1 MTETRTGA
9 RGWKLLLAVG
19 VALAVSSGLSGTAG
33 AQDCTA
39 FLNLFQQGLSD
50 RQIAQATGLRTND
63 VAACRRQLQRPIV
76 VGPEGPPP
84 VGAAGPAPR
93 RAAGPPPVG
102 AAGPPPV
109 GAAGAPPAGRE
120 IKRLP

>member
-1 MTETRTGA
+1 MSKTRTRVRTRRLVLAFGVTLTVSVGFAGMA
-9 RGWKLLLAVG
+9 R
-19 VALAVSSGLSGTAG
+19 

-50 RQIAQATGLRTND
+50 RQIAGATGLTTND

-84 VGAAGPAPR
+84 VGAAGSAPR

-109 GAAGAPPAGRE
+109 GAAGPPPVGRE
-120 IKRLP
+120 VKRLP

>member
-1 MTETRTGA
+1 MIKARTG
-9 RGWKLLLAVG
+9 
-19 VALAVSSGLSGTAG
+19 VSSWMLVLVFGVILAPSVGLSGMAS

-50 RQIAQATGLRTND
+50 QQIAGATGLTTND

-76 VGPEGPPP
+76 VGPQGPPP

-109 GAAGAPPAGRE
+109 GAAGPPPVGRE

>member
-1 MTETRTGA
+1 MIKTRT
-9 RGWKLLLAVG
+9 RVRTRRLVLAFGVTLTVSVG
-19 VALAVSSGLSGTAG
+19 LAGTAR
-33 AQDCTA
+33 AQECTA

-50 RQIAQATGLRTND
+50 RQIAGATGLTTND

-84 VGAAGPAPR
+84 VGAAGSAPR

-109 GAAGAPPAGRE
+109 GAAGPPPVGRE
-120 IKRLP
+120 VKRLP

>member
-1 MTETRTGA
+1 MIEARTKISSWRLVAFGVTLTVSVGLAGA
-9 RGWKLLLAVG
+9 AR
-19 VALAVSSGLSGTAG
+19 

-50 RQIAQATGLRTND
+50 RQIAGATGLTTNA
-63 VAACRRQLQRPIV
+63 VAACRRQLQQPIV
-76 VGPEGPPP
+76 VGPQGPPP

-109 GAAGAPPAGRE
+109 GAAGPAPVGRE
-120 IKRLP
+120 VKRLP